1 MKDKINIAVIGC
13 GNIANSAHIPAYMES
28 EHAEIKY
35 FCDIIPERADEAC
48 KKYGCGKAVYD
59 YHEILDDPELD
70 AVSVCTHNDHHSVI
84 SIDFMRH
91 GKDVLCEKPA
101 ARILSEA
108 LEMEKVSYETGRL
121 LSIGVC
127 NRYSN
132 SVNMIKDMIARGDL
146 GEVFHVYAS
155 FRAHRS
161 IPGLG
166 GDFTNSASSGGGAL
180 IDWGVHYI
188 DLILYCLGDPKPL
201 TASGEA
207 FCKLGKDMKNY
218 TYTSMWAED
227 TKNVET
233 GVYDVDDSVTGIVR
247 TDSATLSF
255 NGAWAQNIGQSE
267 TYIDFMGDKGG
278 VRLQYCGKY
287 TFYTARDGMLI
298 EEKPDYRLNGMHHD
312 EVIDFVESVRKG
324 ERNRNDIRYAVGT
337 SKILQAIY
345 DSSAAH
351 KEVVIEN

>member
-1 MKDKINIAVIGC
+1 MKEKIKVAVIGC
-13 GNIANSAHIPAYMES
+13 GNIANNAHIPAYMDCKN
-28 EHAEIKY
+28 AEIKY
-35 FCDIIPERADEAC
+35 FCDIIPERADAAVE
-48 KKYGCGKAVYD
+48 KYGCGKAVYD

-108 LEMEKVSYETGRL
+108 LEMEKVSYETGRI

-127 NRYSN
+127 NRYFN
-132 SVNMIKDMIARGDL
+132 SVNYIKKMIENGEL

-166 GDFTNSASSGGGAL
+166 GDFTTNASSGGGAL

-188 DLILYCLGDPKPL
+188 DLILYCLGDPKPV

-233 GVYDVDDSVTGIVR
+233 GTYDVDDSVTGLVR
-247 TDSATLSF
+247 TDGAVISF
-255 NGAWAQNIGQSE
+255 NGAWAQNIGEHE

-278 VRLQYCGKY
+278 IRLQYCGNFTY
-287 TFYTARDGMLI
+287 YTAKDGRLI
-298 EEKPDYRLNGMHHD
+298 TEKNDYNLNGMHHD
-312 EVIDFVESVRKG
+312 EVVDFVESVRKG
-324 ERNRNDIRYAVGT
+324 ERNRNDIKFAVGT

-345 DSSAAH
+345 DSSASH
-351 KEVVIEN
+351 REVVIAD

>member
-1 MKDKINIAVIGC
+1 MKEKINIAVIGC
-13 GNIANSAHIPAYMES
+13 GNIANNAHIPAYMDCEN
-28 EHAEIKY
+28 AVIKY
-35 FCDIIPERADEAC
+35 FCDIIPERADAAVE
-48 KKYGCGKAVYD
+48 KYGCGKAVYD

-70 AVSVCTHNDHHSVI
+70 AVSVCTHNDHHSII

-108 LEMEKVSYETGRL
+108 LEMEKVSYETGRI

-127 NRYSN
+127 NRYFN
-132 SVNMIKDMIARGDL
+132 SVNYIKDMIANGDL

-233 GVYDVDDSVTGIVR
+233 GVYDVDDSVTGLVR
-247 TDSATLSF
+247 TDGATLSF
-255 NGAWAQNIGQSE
+255 NGAWAQNIGEHE

-278 VRLQYCGKY
+278 VRLQYCGHY
-287 TFYTARDGMLI
+287 TYYTAKDGRLVT
-298 EEKPDYRLNGMHHD
+298 EKNDYNLNGMHHD
-312 EVIDFVESVRKG
+312 EVVDFVESVRKG
-324 ERNRNDIRYAVGT
+324 ERNRNDIKFAVGT
-337 SKILQAIY
+337 SKILHAIC

-351 KEVVIEN
+351 REVVIGE